1 VDAAKVEL
9 RSVQREEY
17 DSMKMKYE
25 QKNKEL
31 MGLQKKFERQQAALA
46 NLTAV
51 HAQDK
56 QNNGPA
62 IVKLQ
67 RELAACRQSATE
79 KEKEYQNEINK
90 LRDLKKTLCEMHNNV
105 SKELV
110 DAEKKNKDIS
120 RLLNSERA
128 TQKRMVRSLELIKH
142 TQQMQLVEAES
153 KNTELEGVVQEMTR
167 TGERREA
174 KLIEAQG
181 KCAELEGAVQ
191 EMTRT
196 GELREAKLV
205 EAQGKCA
212 ELESVV
218 QEMTHNIET
227 VVCDMTRTA
236 THQGEKLINAQRKC
250 AELEVMMEDMTRI
263 GALRETELAKAQSEH
278 ANLQGEVQKMVC
290 IAVERETELADAQVK
305 CADLEYKVLRM
316 ESARRSKEG
325 RSTSAPQTTARLA
338 QKRRLSTSVS
348 GSGSRRSSQ
357 NKRGRRM
364 EPVSVGSETET
375 DVSESGSEGG
385 NVMRHDQNT
394 LNELVSAPSD
404 I

>member
-1 VDAAKVEL
+1 VMVDAAKGEL

-153 KNTELEGVVQEMTR
+153 KNM
-167 TGERREA
+167 
-174 KLIEAQG
+174 
-181 KCAELEGAVQ
+181 ELEGAVQ

-196 GELREAKLV
+196 GERREAKLV

-236 THQGEKLINAQRKC
+236 THQGEKLVNAQRKC
-250 AELEVMMEDMTRI
+250 AELEVMMGDMTRI
-263 GALRETELAKAQSEH
+263 EAL
-278 ANLQGEVQKMVC
+278 
-290 IAVERETELADAQVK
+290 RETELADAQVK
-305 CADLEYKVLRM
+305 CADLEYKVRRM

-325 RSTSAPQTTARLA
+325 RSASAPQTTARLA